1 MGKAHRSGKESD
13 CLAVASTWRLPARRE
28 LKARAKRPI
37 ISAGMAAEANLSSWL
52 SSCRVLRRFGGC
64 CGLMSKCLL

>member
-13 CLAVASTWRLPARRE
+13 SLAVVVALIWRLPVRRE

-37 ISAGMAAEANLSSWL
+37 NSAGTAAEVNLSFWS
-52 SSCRVLRRFGGC
+52 SSCRVLGRFGGC
-64 CGLMSKCLL
+64 WL